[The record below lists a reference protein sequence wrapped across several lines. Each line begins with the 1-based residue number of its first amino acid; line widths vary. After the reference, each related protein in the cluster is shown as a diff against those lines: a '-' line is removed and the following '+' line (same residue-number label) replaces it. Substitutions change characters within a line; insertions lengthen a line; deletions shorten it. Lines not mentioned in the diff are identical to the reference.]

1 MPVSPSPFP
10 GEGTT
15 AWMHDHMDVGGR
27 TMPGA
32 IVEEVAKQEPEPRM
46 GVIIYWM
53 LVATDSL
60 GICSRRYSTFY
71 IHVVVSSRD
80 ISHILWVVFTSMTAK
95 NLNPE
100 IY

>member
-1 MPVSPSPFP
+1 MQ
-10 GEGTT
+10 E
-15 AWMHDHMDVGGR
+15 
-27 TMPGA
+27 
-32 IVEEVAKQEPEPRM
+32 VEQRREQLSRM

-53 LVATDSL
+53 LVATDFL

-95 NLNPE
+95 HLNPE